1 MTAIE
6 LKNIN
11 KDYGTGISKVQVLSD
26 VSFKAHSGELSLVLG
41 ALWIRQEYFFD
52 DCWWLAAANQRAG
65 VD

>member
-41 ALWIRQEYFFD
+41 PLDQARVLF
-52 DCWWLAAANQRAG
+52 
-65 VD
+65 

>member
-26 VSFKAHSGELSLVLG
+26 VSFKAHSGELSL
-41 ALWIRQEYFFD
+41 
-52 DCWWLAAANQRAG
+52 AAANQRAG

>member
-41 ALWIRQEYFFD
+41 QEYFFD